1 MVNLLDT
8 STLLWTL
15 GDPDRLSRAAR
26 KAISSGSSVL
36 SIASYWEVVIKAR
49 KGLLGIADAVS
60 WWTRATELMVNRIL
74 SIRASHLTAL
84 ASLPDVHRDPFDR
97 ILVAQ
102 ANRGRYAAG

>member
-1 MVNLLDT
+1 VVNLLDT

-49 KGLLGIADAVS
+49 KGLLGIADPVS